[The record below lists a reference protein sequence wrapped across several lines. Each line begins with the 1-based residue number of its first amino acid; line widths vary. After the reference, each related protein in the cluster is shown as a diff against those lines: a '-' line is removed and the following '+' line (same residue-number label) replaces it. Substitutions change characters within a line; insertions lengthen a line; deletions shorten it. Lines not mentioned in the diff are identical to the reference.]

1 MRILLVEDETSLSA
15 AVAELLRRNRYE
27 VDAAYDGEEALHF
40 GETGIYDVILL
51 DIMLPGKDGLSVL
64 RQLRKGGIQSS
75 ILLLTAKSEVE
86 DRIAGLDTGAD
97 DYLAKP
103 FAMGELMARIR
114 ALGRR
119 TGQFTGDILQY
130 GDLELDRNTSEL
142 CCGERRVKLGIKEY
156 QTMEMLLTN
165 SRQIITKELFAEKVW
180 GYANE
185 AEYNQVE
192 VYISFLRKKMTYLE
206 CDTSIKTIRGRG
218 YRLEEQ
224 VK

>member
-75 ILLLTAKSEVE
+75 VLLLTAKSEVE

-142 CCGERRVKLGIKEY
+142 CCRERRVKLGVKEY

-206 CDTSIKTIRGRG
+206 CHTSIKTIRGRG